1 MEMIERFYG
10 RSEELEKK
18 FDAAEKVGD
27 AQTMQA
33 CRDAYQELVKEVQA
47 EGQDFC
53 NMMRLY
59 SDMKKHGNSR
69 WTFPGHA
76 GTGKDPQ
83 NLPGIWG
90 DRVYFFLQLVQRHPG
105 SLGIYPDGLHFERN
119 DRDLRVRPETHEQRI
134 RESPRLPL
142 QPLRSGDNWKW
153 GCCTYGAIIP

>member
-1 MEMIERFYG
+1 MTKMEMIERFYG

-69 WTFPGHA
+69 LDLSGTCREPEKILKTFREFGVTEFTFSSSWSSAIQVAWAFTQMGCTLKGMTEIYGSGRKLMSNEYEKVPA
-76 GTGKDPQ
+76 
-83 NLPGIWG
+83 
-90 DRVYFFLQLVQRHPG
+90 FLF
-105 SLGIYPDGLHFERN
+105 SL
-119 DRDLRVRPETHEQRI
+119 
-134 RESPRLPL
+134 
-142 QPLRSGDNWKW
+142 
-153 GCCTYGAIIP
+153 